1 MVDPLPL
8 HIFTEEFSNN
18 HIVAYSLE
26 GQPIYW
32 TEMQE
37 RLDYWKAKLQGVS
50 QIKVAVYHSDAIEF
64 LCILSI
70 LWSLKKIPVIPENT
84 LKTTLK
90 VASGRFTC
98 AEVLG
103 HKEFIIT
110 ILYRSA

>member
-1 MVDPLPL
+1 MVKSLPL
-8 HIFTEEFSNN
+8 DILTEKFSNN

-37 RLDYWKAKLQGVS
+37 RIDYWKAKLHGVS
-50 QIKVAVYHSDAIEF
+50 QIKVAVYHNDAIDF

-84 LKTTLK
+84 LKPTLK
-90 VASGRFTC
+90 V
-98 AEVLG
+98 V
-103 HKEFIIT
+103 
-110 ILYRSA
+110 